1 MCPPLISSSA
11 SEDTSPM
18 IKPFTH
24 NLKTVF
30 TLFFLFYKKRK
41 KRIITQTGNNNVR
54 EEKVCLQNNSGNKCK
69 LDI

>member
-11 SEDTSPM
+11 SEDTYPM

-30 TLFFLFYKKRK
+30 RLLFLFYKK
-41 KRIITQTGNNNVR
+41 NVF
-54 EEKVCLQNNSGNKCK
+54 VFFNHTNW
-69 LDI
+69 